1 MIMYVSMKD
10 CGESRYGQWSP

>member
-10 CGESRYGQWSP
+10 CGESRYGPWSP